1 MSDFFKKYMSDIY
14 NISSNIDRA
23 KLLRC
28 SQMIS
33 DTNDAGGQVLIFGNG
48 GSAAM
53 ASHIS
58 VDLVKAARV
67 RASNFNEADLITC
80 FSNDFGYEN
89 WVKKSI
95 EFYSQPNDLVLL
107 ISSSGSSANILNGA
121 LMARKLKLPVIT
133 LSGFDE
139 SNPLKAMGDV
149 NLYAASSS
157 YNYVE
162 MAHHIWLVAIV
173 DHIINEKAK

>member
-14 NISSNIDRA
+14 DISSNIDCGT
-23 KLLRC
+23 LFRC
-28 SQMIS
+28 SQMVS

-67 RASNFNEADLITC
+67 RASNFNEADLLTC

-95 EFYSQPNDLVLL
+95 EFYAQPNDMVVL

-121 LMARKLKLPVIT
+121 LMARQMKLPLIT

-139 SNPLKAMGDV
+139 SNPLKEMGDV
-149 NLYAASSS
+149 NLYAASSC

-162 MAHHIWLVAIV
+162 MTHHIWLVAIV
-173 DHIINEKAK
+173 DHIIASKAK